1 MNQKHL
7 IIMLTLFLFANMV
20 NAQSVLKS
28 ATKKIGKRR
37 LETQKKEIKKALK
50 IDTFSKFPP
59 EISGCACYSSNNQD
73 EFKANK
79 FIYANDYGEN
89 AFVSVNGKMIK
100 FKLQKVNKLNNN
112 HTISI
117 GISEDKQYTLIID
130 SVETGQIDET
140 TQDKG
145 ILTLKSKDGREVIK
159 NIVGECGC

>member
-1 MNQKHL
+1 MKQKHL

-20 NAQSVLKS
+20 NAQSKS
-28 ATKKIGKRR
+28 KSTTKKIGKGR
-37 LETQKKEIKKALK
+37 LETQKKEVKKALK
-50 IDTFSKFPP
+50 IDTFSEFPP
-59 EISGCACYSSNNQD
+59 EISSCACYSSNNKD
-73 EFKANK
+73 EFKAHK
-79 FIYANDYGEN
+79 FIYANDYGVN
-89 AFVSVNGKMIK
+89 AFISVNGKMIK
-100 FKLQKVNKLNNN
+100 FKLQKVNKLKNN

-130 SVETGQIDET
+130 SIETGQIDET